1 MDAGSKAPLVPVTS
15 TDHAGYIIVT
25 IYGALFTTAVFWLVR
40 LVFRFQKLRPRWDD
54 GFLICSMLFA
64 ILQTVCMQLSTSAGL
79 GKQKRTLEHGD
90 SWEKSFFAAQLL
102 NVLSQLCS
110 KLSVSLLFQSFQPFK
125 GISKANKASLVLHT
139 AWLVASVIALAL
151 QCGPPNPWHL
161 RADRC
166 VSLRSLELGIDLVNI
181 FSEVCLI
188 ALPTALM
195 PQVQTTVQIQILVI
209 VCFACRT
216 AVIGT
221 LGGHISSLHHL
232 EIFDDPSWS
241 YTMPAIWSQVVMNV
255 SILTAAIPGMQQF
268 LADLRPG
275 MTTLTVRDAH
285 QETSNSASVFGAN
298 SRARATAYSDSK
310 GNSWELSKLDSVMR
324 SKGGT
329 RQERRHSESE
339 SVERLTPHPNNIVV
353 TREFVSYIED

>member
-1 MDAGSKAPLVPVTS
+1 
-15 TDHAGYIIVT
+15 
-25 IYGALFTTAVFWLVR
+25 
-40 LVFRFQKLRPRWDD
+40 
-54 GFLICSMLFA
+54 
-64 ILQTVCMQLSTSAGL
+64 MQLSTSAGL
-79 GKQKRTLEHGD
+79 GKQTQTLEHGD
-90 SWEKSFFAAQLL
+90 SWEKVSKEGPIETNGSHMTDVLRCTATQLDVPV
-102 NVLSQLCS
+102 VL
-110 KLSVSLLFQSFQPFK
+110 KTVREPT
-125 GISKANKASLVLHT
+125 I
-139 AWLVASVIALAL
+139 SVIPAIQEHFHGQSSFIGTAY
-151 QCGPPNPWHL
+151 G
-161 RADRC
+161 
-166 VSLRSLELGIDLVNI
+166 VRSLELGIDLVNI

-221 LGGHISSLHHL
+221 LGGHISSLRHL
-232 EIFDDPSWS
+232 EDFDDPSWS
-241 YTMPAIWSQVVMNV
+241 YTMPAIWSQVVMNI

-268 LADLRPG
+268 LADLRSG

-353 TREFVSYIED
+353 TREFASYIED